1 MTDTPAQ
8 SPAPGALPVHPLAQ
22 VRERLPGIL
31 ERFRR
36 DGDAADPVV
45 VGSDGKPEAVLLP
58 YRQFEWLTRQR
69 QPLVNALDVMRSVQV
84 ELPGPFSAE
93 HDQLMAAY
101 VDGEID
107 ADEAYRRMLAVYQE
121 KR

>member
-1 MTDTPAQ
+1 MTDTPAH
-8 SPAPGALPVHPLAQ
+8 PRAPGSLPVHPLAQ
-22 VRERLPGIL
+22 VREQLSGIL
-31 ERFRR
+31 ARFGRE
-36 DGDAADPVV
+36 GVAADPVV
-45 VGSDGKPEAVLLP
+45 VGSDGEPEAVLLP
-58 YRQFEWLTRQR
+58 YREFELMTRQR
-69 QPLVNALDVMRSVQV
+69 QRLVNALDVMRSVQV

-121 KR
+121 ER